1 MILPCLPPSRAAR
14 PGTAIAR
21 PHGPAARTAGTA
33 AAAVETGV
41 VAGIE
46 IVVAGVACAHPAPS
60 SATAPAANTT
70 TQRRL
75 TTSLTP
81 SPVLHVTDRRRH
93 RQSPTYAIDSRR
105 VHSLHPPAW
114 RAACHSARH
123 ARADSNN
130 RIDAPIESATLRDS

>member
-21 PHGPAARTAGTA
+21 PHELPRPPAAGTS

-41 VAGIE
+41 ALGID
-46 IVVAGVACAHPAPS
+46 VVVVGVACAHPAPS

-75 TTSLTP
+75 ITSLTP
-81 SPVLHVTDRRRH
+81 STARH
-93 RQSPTYAIDSRR
+93 RPCYAINAQRA
-105 VHSLHPPAW
+105 HSL
-114 RAACHSARH
+114 
-123 ARADSNN
+123 
-130 RIDAPIESATLRDS
+130 